1 MEKMNNIN
9 KIRRVVD
16 LSKPVRIG
24 NTLYVANAIGE
35 SFVDDRQTARKIT
48 DLTADE
54 LQRLKKFIDEYA
66 NYRLKAADETEV
78 AEITAKLNQLCKDE
92 LNVEDP
98 NITMML
104 LTRCMELQS
113 ENLPCDKLV
122 EPLSRK
128 TPSTTTPQASFVERN
143 KVMLL
148 LAVIIICL
156 LLRRQ

>member
-1 MEKMNNIN
+1 MNNIN

-54 LQRLKKFIDEYA
+54 LQQLKKFIDEYA

-92 LNVEDP
+92 LNIEDP

-104 LTRCMELQS
+104 LTRCIELQS
-113 ENLPCDKLV
+113 ENSPW
-122 EPLSRK
+122 E

-156 LLRRQ
+156 LLSKH